1 MILLIEWEDMD
12 YYKMFDDFMKNCG
25 YDFSEYRDNN
35 SSENEESPPP
45 GVADDDCRCGDS
57 DIPGGFQDLNP
68 QELIVIATI
77 IGINL
82 ANKLPFNM
90 QNTIGNLFE
99 LLGQV
104 IITFNAQ
111 QQYFQG
117 GPGRYYNPIYRN
129 SSNPFC
135 ESTVDESGAN
145 TAGTSSKSSGKNSS
159 KSSSNGGNKELKKRI
174 EALEKEIA
182 KLKKDIDNNK

>member
-1 MILLIEWEDMD
+1 MD
-12 YYKMFDDFMKNCG
+12 YYKMFNDFMKSCG

-35 SSENEESPPP
+35 SGGNEETPP
-45 GVADDDCRCGDS
+45 GVADEECRCGDS

-68 QELIVIATI
+68 QALIVIANI
-77 IGINL
+77 LGI
-82 ANKLPFNM
+82 AIASKLPFNT
-90 QNTIGNLFE
+90 QNAVGNFFE

-129 SSNPFC
+129 ASNPFC
-135 ESTVDESGAN
+135 EDTTDESGVN
-145 TAGTSSKSSGKNSS
+145 TGGVSDKSSGKSSS
-159 KSSSNGGNKELKKRI
+159 KNSNNDNNKYLEKRI
-174 EALEKEIA
+174 EALENELKR
-182 KLKKDIDNNK
+182 LKKDMNNNQ